1 MPKMFFKP
9 VQNSSL
15 RSGVEVR
22 HRQPE
27 DVSQNVVV
35 QLASALQR
43 RQVEKQRR
51 DNHCHG
57 LQNNENCKFSLH
69 NILNET
75 PFSRQMRKRLNNV
88 PSFCSFLQT

>member
-1 MPKMFFKP
+1 M
-9 VQNSSL
+9 

-27 DVSQNVVV
+27 DVSQDVVV

-57 LQNNENCKFSLH
+57 LQNNEIVNCFDSLTFK
-69 NILNET
+69 ICERK
-75 PFSRQMRKRLNNV
+75 SRVQVYKT
-88 PSFCSFLQT
+88 F